1 MQLFN
6 HYWYFTKALSE
17 KFCNRVIEL
26 GKKVN
31 KEVAI
36 TGHQTLKL
44 QKSKKLSKEELK
56 NLKKIRNSNI
66 AWLSEQ
72 WIYDE
77 LHPYINEANKNA
89 GWNFQWDW
97 SEACQFTIYKKNQFY
112 DWHADSWE
120 KPYDDPSN
128 LNTNGKIRKLS
139 MTLSL
144 SDENDYEGGDL
155 EFDPRNYHN
164 IKNSKTLICKEV
176 KPKGSLVVF
185 PSFVYHR
192 VTPVTKGTRYSL
204 VMWNLGHPF
213 K

>member
-1 MQLFN
+1 
-6 HYWYFTKALSE
+6 
-17 KFCNRVIEL
+17 
-26 GKKVN
+26 
-31 KEVAI
+31 
-36 TGHQTLKL
+36 
-44 QKSKKLSKEELK
+44 
-56 NLKKIRNSNI
+56 
-66 AWLSEQ
+66 
-72 WIYDE
+72 

-120 KPYDDPSN
+120 KSYDDPSN

-192 VTPVTKGTRYSL
+192 ITPVTKGTRYSL